1 MTHTVLILG
10 VRGRLGQALALAFAH
25 SGWRVLGH
33 TRGPLPAALQAA
45 GVQPV
50 TTPLAQPAEL
60 ARAAQGA
67 QVVVH
72 AVNPPY
78 TRWATEAL
86 PALQQGMAVAEH
98 LHALLMF
105 PGNVYAFG
113 AQMPPLLR
121 PDTPVQPSTRKGA
134 LRAQMEGLLAHHSTL
149 RSVLICAGDFFG
161 APEGTWL
168 DLAIAKHWRQGK
180 LVYPGPLDK
189 AHAWAY
195 LPDLAQA
202 FVAAARHALA
212 MPQVGLQRWH
222 FAGHTLT
229 GQACLGALQ
238 RAAAGLGVTPAQ
250 GWKVGG
256 MPWPLLRW
264 GGLLVPMWREVAEMA
279 YLWEVPHA
287 LDGQA
292 MQEALALPPATP
304 VDEAMAASLRLLKA

>member
-1 MTHTVLILG
+1 MSHTVLILG
-10 VRGRLGQALALAFAH
+10 VRGRLGHALGLAFAKQ
-25 SGWRVLGH
+25 GWRVLGH
-33 TRGPLPAALQAA
+33 TRGPLPPDLLAA
-45 GVQPV
+45 GVQPITV
-50 TTPLAQPAEL
+50 PLEQPAAL
-60 ARAAQGA
+60 ARAALGA

-72 AVNPPY
+72 AINPPY
-78 TRWATEAL
+78 TRWATEAR
-86 PALQQGMAVAEH
+86 PGLQHGMAVAEH

-105 PGNVYAFG
+105 PGNVYAYG

-134 LRAQMEGLLAHHSTL
+134 IRAEMESLLAQQASL
-149 RSVLICAGDFFG
+149 RSVLICAGDFYG

-202 FVAAARHALA
+202 FVAAAQHALA
-212 MPQVGLQRWH
+212 RPHTGLQRWH

-229 GQACLGALQ
+229 GQGLLGALQ
-238 RAAAGLGVTPAQ
+238 RAAATLGVTPAQ

-292 MQEALALPPATP
+292 MQEALSLPPATP
-304 VDEAMAASLRLLKA
+304 VEEAMVAALQRIP